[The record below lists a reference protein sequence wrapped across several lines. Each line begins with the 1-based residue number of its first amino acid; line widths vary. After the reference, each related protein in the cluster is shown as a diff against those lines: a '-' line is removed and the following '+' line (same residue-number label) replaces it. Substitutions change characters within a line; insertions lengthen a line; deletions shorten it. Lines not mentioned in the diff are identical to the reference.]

1 MRAQRRCQRDL
12 FQSDEPPPEMQPDQR
27 GKIMALLQVLL
38 LEAAAERAMEEGD
51 TADQEAGDDDDRA

>member
-27 GKIMALLQVLL
+27 GKIMTLLQVLL
-38 LEAAAERAMEEGD
+38 LEAAAERATEGD
-51 TADQEAGDDDDRA
+51 TTDREAGDDDDRA